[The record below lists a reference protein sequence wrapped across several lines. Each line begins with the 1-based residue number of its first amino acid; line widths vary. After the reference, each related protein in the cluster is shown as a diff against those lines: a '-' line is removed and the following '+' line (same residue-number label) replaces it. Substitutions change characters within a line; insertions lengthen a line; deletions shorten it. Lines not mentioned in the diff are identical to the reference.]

1 MPVQT
6 YNTQPGSVHVTSYP
20 FTQTH
25 GPYTHV
31 HPSPGWGWQSAETW
45 GEGGFQAPS
54 ASYDLFPSGAGVVG
68 LGQVWG
74 AVASSSIL

>member
-1 MPVQT
+1 MSTQVQDGAGS
-6 YNTQPGSVHVTSYP
+6 QLRPG
-20 FTQTH
+20 
-25 GPYTHV
+25 GR
-31 HPSPGWGWQSAETW
+31 
-45 GEGGFQAPS
+45 GFQAPL